1 MDLGI
6 RGKKAIVVASSK
18 GIGRAVALRLA
29 MEGLDVTICSRS
41 RESLEEARR
50 VIRADSGYEVVTVPA
65 DITKAEDIKNVVN
78 ETVSRFDAI
87 DILVNNCG
95 GPPLGSFLSFDD
107 EAWQK
112 AFDLIVM
119 SAVRFS
125 REVIPHMQARKEG
138 RIINLT
144 SFTVK
149 QPLENFVLSNAL
161 RLALVGL
168 TKTLSLELA
177 KDNILVNGISQGYTA
192 TERAE
197 EVLRRE
203 SQLKGETYEATLK
216 SLESHIPL
224 GRMADPD
231 EIAQLVT
238 FLVSNRASYI
248 TGVNIHIDGGFIRSI
263 F

>member
-1 MDLGI
+1 
-6 RGKKAIVVASSK
+6 
-18 GIGRAVALRLA
+18 
-29 MEGLDVTICSRS
+29 
-41 RESLEEARR
+41 
-50 VIRADSGYEVVTVPA
+50 
-65 DITKAEDIKNVVN
+65 
-78 ETVSRFDAI
+78 
-87 DILVNNCG
+87 
-95 GPPLGSFLSFDD
+95 
-107 EAWQK
+107 
-112 AFDLIVM
+112 
-119 SAVRFS
+119 
-125 REVIPHMQARKEG
+125 
-138 RIINLT
+138 
-144 SFTVK
+144 VK

>member
-41 RESLEEARR
+41 RESLEAARKD
-50 VIRADSGYEVVTVPA
+50 IRADSGYEVVTVPA

-78 ETVSRFDAI
+78 EAVSRFGAI

-95 GPPLGSFLSFDD
+95 GPPLGPFLSFDD

-112 AFDLIVM
+112 AFGLIVM

-125 REVIPHMQARKEG
+125 REVIPHMQARKGG

-203 SQLKGETYEATLK
+203 SQLRGENYETTLK
-216 SLESHIPL
+216 ALESRIPL

-248 TGVNIHIDGGFIRSI
+248 TGVNIHVDGGFIRSI